1 MSPTRLAGA
10 ILAGGA
16 SRRLGRDKAAEKIG
30 GDRLIDRAGFALR
43 PHCEEVFVVS
53 SRPET
58 PTGPWA
64 VVHDVR
70 PPCGPLGGI
79 EAALQH
85 AGENG
90 YDAVVVLAVDLP
102 LVDAGSIG
110 VLIGAFAESEGG
122 AVVAARAGEP
132 DFEPLCA
139 GYPTSCLAT
148 VVELLESGERAA
160 RALFQ
165 AVGGVRVQ
173 GASGAS
179 VNVNSAADLA
189 EVTARLQGDGKEVLQ

>member
-1 MSPTRLAGA
+1 
-10 ILAGGA
+10 
-16 SRRLGRDKAAEKIG
+16 
-30 GDRLIDRAGFALR
+30 
-43 PHCEEVFVVS
+43 
-53 SRPET
+53 
-58 PTGPWA
+58 
-64 VVHDVR
+64 
-70 PPCGPLGGI
+70 
-79 EAALQH
+79 LQH

-139 GYPTSCLAT
+139 VYPTSCLAT